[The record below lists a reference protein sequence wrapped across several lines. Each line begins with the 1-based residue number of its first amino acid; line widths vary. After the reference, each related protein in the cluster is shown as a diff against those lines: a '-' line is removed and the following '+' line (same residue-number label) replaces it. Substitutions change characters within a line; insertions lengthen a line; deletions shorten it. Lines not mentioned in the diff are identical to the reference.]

1 MSMGIYRKFGKLGSS
16 QGFSLPD
23 TLLIVGLLLLLGLTT
38 IIFVDPINIQK
49 RNRDIQR
56 IETLDALNRA
66 ILLAIIEGEIVLVDT
81 ADCKTCNSAKGSGS
95 VSGDGWVLVSSS
107 TEKAGLEEYLDKLPI
122 DPVNKPP
129 FVYKFVSTSS
139 QGYKLAVPFE
149 SAEYQVKMRVDG
161 GIYEDLYEIGTDLS
175 LEF

>member
-1 MSMGIYRKFGKLGSS
+1 MGIYRKFGKLRSS
-16 QGFSLPD
+16 RGFSLPD
-23 TLLIVGLLLLLGLTT
+23 TLLIVGFLLLLVLTA
-38 IIFVDPINIQK
+38 IIFIDPINIQK

-56 IETLDALNRA
+56 IEALDALNRA

-81 ADCKTCNSAKGSGS
+81 EDCKTCNSANGSNS
-95 VSGDGWVLVSSS
+95 VHGDGWVLVSNS
-107 TEKAGLEEYLDKLPI
+107 TEETGLDAYLDKLPV
-122 DPVNKPP
+122 DPINKPP
-129 FVYKFVSTSS
+129 FVYKFVSTSA

-161 GIYEDLYEIGTDLS
+161 GVYEDLYEIGTDLS